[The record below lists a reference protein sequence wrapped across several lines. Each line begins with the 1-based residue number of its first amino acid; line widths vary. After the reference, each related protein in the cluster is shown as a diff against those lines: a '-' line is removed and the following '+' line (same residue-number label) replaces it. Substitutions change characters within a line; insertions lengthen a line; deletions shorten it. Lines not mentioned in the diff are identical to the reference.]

1 MDIVSELDNHIQ
13 EISSAVWHFVDEM
26 SEGKVADELLDLH
39 GKSDVAANAIKT
51 SGHVGINVYR
61 KKIFWHL
68 MESIGYYEL
77 LSQGSDKVASLTIDE
92 VNERLYNPQNRP
104 DFQKKQ
110 MRNYPLISGMKESVD
125 YINNILAKEAK
136 CGAIGD
142 IVPEGSNVE
151 KVNPGYEIS
160 FRRQYDRNLSENFNL
175 LLENE
180 IFNIGQTTFKIQQHG
195 CHISKWTRYFTQDDE
210 IAVCLTHFNTEG
222 VSPENSYYQRYIV
235 EVSNQ
240 SNVTRNIGF
249 GIVSLDGNDCNGS
262 FININGRPF
271 SICFFSIDGKDYMAI
286 DSYVKLSEREMRDVA
301 FSISVAIGLLTGH
314 LFLGEY
320 WMVASEDKDSRK
332 PLGLFYSSLTP
343 SVISDYSIFTTN
355 VYSVLIPIAK
365 KIDPVNGEKRALS
378 IISAYK
384 LGCAINPIRID
395 VFERIVENFERYESL
410 QRGIYILLTGTQL
423 SLELQPGAFSIALEA
438 ICNIAKEVLPESK
451 AFRIRDEAWEKM
463 LPILENISEEQMSTG
478 LITQEEHDFF
488 KKKLESLNRPI
499 NSDKLTSLLEHFG
512 YPLTSADYDAIKF
525 RNPLLHGDIKIKK
538 MKGTDFDKLFSL
550 SLRLHKLCCS
560 IPLLMAGYKGY
571 ILNNCKLYGYDT
583 SCKAFIKLSKN
594 NIKQ

>member
-1 MDIVSELDNHIQ
+1 MIELDNHIQ
-13 EISSAVWHFVDEM
+13 EISSAVWHFVDEI

-39 GKSDVAANAIKT
+39 GVSDVAANAIKT
-51 SGHVGINVYR
+51 PGHVGINVYR

-68 MESIGYYEL
+68 MERIGYYEL

-92 VNERLYNPQNRP
+92 VNERLYNPQTIPN
-104 DFQKKQ
+104 FVKKQ
-110 MRNYPLISGMKESVD
+110 MSSYPSVSGIKESID
-125 YINNILAKEAK
+125 FINNSLPREAK

-142 IVPEGSNVE
+142 IVPEGSHVE
-151 KVNPGYEIS
+151 KVNSGYEIS
-160 FRRQYDRNLSENFNL
+160 FRRQYDRYLDENFYQ
-175 LLENE
+175 LLEHE
-180 IFNIGQTTFKIQQHG
+180 TFNIGQNPFKIQQHG
-195 CHISKWTRYFTQDDE
+195 CHISKWTRHFTQDDE
-210 IAVCLTHFNTEG
+210 IAVCLTHFNTAG
-222 VSPENSYYQRYIV
+222 VSPGNSYYQRYIA
-235 EVSNQ
+235 EISNQ
-240 SNVTRNIGF
+240 STVTRNIGF
-249 GIVSLDGNDCNGS
+249 GLVSLDGHDCNGS
-262 FININGRPF
+262 SININDRSF
-271 SICFFSIDGKDYMAI
+271 SICFFSTEEKNYMAI
-286 DSYVKLSEREMRDVA
+286 DSDTKLTEREMREVA

-332 PLGLFYSSLTP
+332 SLGLFYSTLTP
-343 SVISDYSIFTTN
+343 SVKSDYSIFTTN

-365 KIDPVNGEKRALS
+365 KIDSVNGEKRALS
-378 IISAYK
+378 IINAYK
-384 LGCAINPIRID
+384 LGCAIDPIRID
-395 VFERIVENFERYESL
+395 VFERIVEILERYESL

-463 LPILENISEEQMSTG
+463 LPLLENVSEEQISTG
-478 LITQEEHDFF
+478 LITQEEYVFF
-488 KKKLESLNRPI
+488 KKKLESLNRPF

-525 RNPLLHGDIKIKK
+525 RNPLLHGDINIKK

-583 SCKAFIKLSKN
+583 SCKAFIKLGH
-594 NIKQ
+594 